1 VTAGIAAKF
10 GYVPTELKFDLAG
23 VESVATKAVADAL
36 AKTAIMGGSLKD
48 NLVASVMGAAVSIGG
63 AVTAN
68 KIGDIT
74 VFENGKISKVV
85 MHAALGGLMAEAS
98 GGDFRTGAIA
108 AGANEALVDFLA
120 DKLLPV
126 GVDKNS
132 AVYRQGIDKLMA
144 ASQLVGVL
152 TAAFTGGDASTA
164 AAVTANATQYNNLDH
179 PSAERLLK
187 ELEGCR
193 STSGCSAQTIRDIV
207 TKYEDLSAQ
216 RSMAINDCKSRA
228 CVDEIQSSAISMDT
242 PVAKDLL
249 NFLRR
254 NVSYDM
260 VGLLNGNPGSIAV
273 PSQGVDGWGALFT
286 SDKQMAFAK
295 NLAEGWLTPSE
306 MALADQWATETSWLD
321 QQAGQP
327 LSLHER
333 ATLMTEL
340 QMAASILLIGRSPA
354 AATAV
359 EFVPKW
365 TRNSSGQID
374 AFTSPAHAIKMLE
387 ANGYTKSLSQDGKVS
402 ILTKGDRTYRFY
414 PASTSTKEPSASL
427 DIAGIK
433 KTVVKIRFKGK

>member
-1 VTAGIAAKF
+1 
-10 GYVPTELKFDLAG
+10 
-23 VESVATKAVADAL
+23 
-36 AKTAIMGGSLKD
+36 
-48 NLVASVMGAAVSIGG
+48 
-63 AVTAN
+63 
-68 KIGDIT
+68 
-74 VFENGKISKVV
+74 V
-85 MHAALGGLMAEAS
+85 MHAALGGLMAEAM

-132 AVYRQGIDKLMA
+132 AVYQQGINKLLA

-152 TAAFTGGDASTA
+152 TAAITGGDASTA

-193 STSGCSAQTIRDIV
+193 STAGCSAQTIRDII

-228 CVDEIQSSAISMDT
+228 CVEEIQSSAVSLDT

-254 NVSYDM
+254 NVAYDM
-260 VGLLNGNPGSIAV
+260 PGLLTGNPGSIAV

-306 MALADQWATETSWLD
+306 MALADQWAKDTSWLD

-327 LSLHER
+327 LTLHER

-340 QMAASILLIGRSPA
+340 QMAAGILLIGRSPA
-354 AATAV
+354 SATAV

-374 AFTSPAHAIKMLE
+374 AFTTPAEAIKMLE
-387 ANGYTKSLSQDGKVS
+387 ANGYDKTFSKDGRIS

-414 PASTSTKEPSASL
+414 PESTSTKEPSASL

-433 KTVVKIRFKGK
+433 KTIVKIRFKGK